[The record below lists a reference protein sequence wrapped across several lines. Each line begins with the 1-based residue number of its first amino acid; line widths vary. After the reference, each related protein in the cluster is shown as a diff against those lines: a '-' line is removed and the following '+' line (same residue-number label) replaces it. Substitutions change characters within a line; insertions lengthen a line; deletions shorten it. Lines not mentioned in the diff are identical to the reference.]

1 MIAGQSVCAS
11 VDEHGGSA
19 MCRGDNCF
27 LASFDRAVAF
37 CACRLDSEL
46 RIACAHGALV
56 QRLPRPTIEYVG
68 KRLSELDDSIL
79 PEVRSVERRLYDILG
94 QQKGVFFEMTL
105 PTVLGGSSCVGLVM
119 PPTKKNSQ
127 SRELLCVLFDISDC
141 DSVHA
146 VREEVGSELA
156 FLAHELRN
164 PLATISS
171 GLKILE
177 MGTSP
182 EEAAKAR
189 QMMAR
194 QVRHAGSIIQNVF
207 DLAHLRT
214 GRLPLDLKKTG
225 MGEIVELA
233 LETSGESIKRG
244 GHTLKVDLDDG
255 LPTMYA
261 DKNRLAQALSN
272 LLDNASKYTP
282 YGGRISLEVVVECD
296 HVVLRVSDSGL
307 GISADKMQ
315 RIFGLFSQ
323 VRHHEAF
330 SRGGLGIGLFL
341 VKAIAQG
348 HGGSILVQS
357 DGEGKGSCFTLRLPL
372 KPANIATLGAPLTMG
387 PNS

>member
-1 MIAGQSVCAS
+1 MTS
-11 VDEHGGSA
+11 EHTVRSSAAERCGSA
-19 MCRGDNCF
+19 TCRGEDCF
-27 LASFDRAVAF
+27 LASFDRAVVF
-37 CACRLDSEL
+37 GACRLDPDL
-46 RIACAHGALV
+46 RIVCAHGALV
-56 QRLPRPTIEYVG
+56 QRLPRPTSEYVG
-68 KRLSELDDSIL
+68 KRLSQLDDSLL
-79 PEVRSVERRLYDILG
+79 PEAKIVERRLLEVLR
-94 QQKGVFFEMTL
+94 QQKGVFFELTL
-105 PTVLGGSSCVGLVM
+105 PISLGASFCVGLVT
-119 PPTKKNSQ
+119 PSLVKDSK

-141 DSVHA
+141 DSVRA
-146 VREEVGSELA
+146 IREEVGRELA

-177 MGTSP
+177 MGTAP

-194 QVRHAGSIIQNVF
+194 QVKHAVSIVQNVF
-207 DLAHLRT
+207 DLARLRND
-214 GRLPLDLKKTG
+214 RLPLDLKRTG
-225 MGEIVELA
+225 VGEIVELA
-233 LETSGESIKRG
+233 LETSSETIKRG
-244 GHTLKVDLDDG
+244 GHTLKVTIDDE
-255 LPTMYA
+255 LPNLYA

-282 YGGRISLEVVVECD
+282 YGGRISLEVLVDGD

-323 VRHHEAF
+323 VRQHEAF

-348 HGGSILVQS
+348 HGGSVLVQS

-372 KPANIATLGAPLTMG
+372 KPANIG
-387 PNS
+387 P